1 MPTPRTAALL
11 GATGLVGS
19 CCLQHLLHDPS
30 YNEVRAIVRRPFS
43 LGHPKLRIVETDF
56 DRLSELGVAL
66 GVDDVFCS
74 LGTTIKKAGTRE
86 AFRKVDFE
94 YPLNAATV
102 AAGQGA
108 SQFILVSSLG
118 ANPHSRVFYNRVKG
132 EAENAI
138 SGLPFA
144 AVHIFRPSMLLGDRV
159 EFRPAE
165 KVGAALMTSLSF
177 LMVGKWKKYRAIEAD
192 VVARAMVTAARQGRS
207 GLNVYES
214 DTIQE
219 MGTHG

>member
-1 MPTPRTAALL
+1 MPTTKTAALL

-19 CCLQHLLHDPS
+19 RCLQHLLHDSS
-30 YNEVRAIVRRPFS
+30 YNEVRAIVRRPVS
-43 LGHPKLRIVETDF
+43 LDHPKLRVIQADF
-56 DRLSELGVAL
+56 DQLSGLGDAL
-66 GVDDVFCS
+66 GADDVFCC

-94 YPLNAATV
+94 YPVSAATV
-102 AAGQGA
+102 AAERGA
-108 SQFILVSSLG
+108 RQFLLISSLG
-118 ANPHSRVFYNRVKG
+118 ANPDSRVFYNKVKG
-132 EAENAI
+132 EVEASI
-138 SGLPFA
+138 SSLPFV
-144 AVHIFRPSMLLGDRV
+144 AVHIFRPSMLLGDRA

-192 VVARAMVTAARQGRS
+192 VVARAMVSAAGHGKS
-207 GLNVYES
+207 GLNMYES
-214 DTIQE
+214 HTIQE

>member
-1 MPTPRTAALL
+1 MATVKTAALL

-19 CCLQHLLHDPS
+19 RCLQHLLHDPS
-30 YNEVRAIVRRPFS
+30 YNEVRAIVRRLISP
-43 LGHPKLRIVETDF
+43 GHPKLRVIDADF
-56 DRLSELGVAL
+56 DRLSAL
-66 GVDDVFCS
+66 GPQLGANDVFCC

-94 YPLNAATV
+94 YPVNAATSAV
-102 AAGQGA
+102 EQGA
-108 SQFILVSSLG
+108 EQFLLVSSLG
-118 ANPHSRVFYNRVKG
+118 ANPASRVFYNRVKG
-132 EAENAI
+132 EVEEAI
-138 SGLPFA
+138 SRLPFA
-144 AVHIFRPSMLLGDRV
+144 AIHIFRPSMLLGERA
-159 EFRPAE
+159 EYRPAE

-192 VVARAMVTAARQGRS
+192 VVARAMVSAARQGRS
-207 GLNVYES
+207 GVNVYES

>member
-1 MPTPRTAALL
+1 MATNRTAALL

-19 CCLQHLLHDPS
+19 SCLQHLLHDPS
-30 YNEVRAIVRRPFS
+30 YNEVRAIARRPI
-43 LGHPKLRIVETDF
+43 LLDHPKMRLIEADF
-56 DRLSELGVAL
+56 DRLPGLGDTL
-66 GVDDVFCS
+66 GADDVFCC

-86 AFRKVDFE
+86 AFRKVDFT
-94 YPLNAATV
+94 YPVDAATL
-102 AAGQGA
+102 ALERGA
-108 SQFILVSSLG
+108 RQFLLISSLG
-118 ANPHSRVFYNRVKG
+118 ANPESRVFYNRVKG
-132 EAENAI
+132 ELEEAI
-138 SGLPFA
+138 GTLPFV

-177 LMVGKWKKYRAIEAD
+177 LMTGKRRKYRPIEAD
-192 VVARAMVTAARQGRS
+192 VVARAMVYAAGQGKQ
-207 GLNVYES
+207 GLHTYES